1 MKIICIV
8 VLIVLMGNLILSIK
22 MGKYCNCQGAKAI
35 TGDKSYYFSGDIKER
50 KLNNYLGNSLVE
62 LNRVLVVDHQDINPL
77 NENIDNNQ
85 YLRNKTNKANFLRF
99 VQVEQQ
105 HNDNSLTPQINRF
118 LENGNNNLN
127 NGKSIDKN
135 NISEQRTIIE
145 QDNVNLID

>member
-1 MKIICIV
+1 MKILCIV
-8 VLIVLMGNLILSIK
+8 ALIFLMGSSIQSIK
-22 MGKYCNCQGAKAI
+22 MKKYCNCQGAKAI

-62 LNRVLVVDHQDINPL
+62 LNRVLVVEHQDIEPL
-77 NENIDNNQ
+77 NENIVNNQ
-85 YLRNKTNKANFLRF
+85 YLRNKTNKSNFLRF

-118 LENGNNNLN
+118 LENGNKNLN
-127 NGKSIDKN
+127 NDKNIYKN

-145 QDNVNLID
+145 HDNVNLID